1 MKVGALNLKNLTV
14 IARCIIGMLFLYMGI
29 VKALQPTDF
38 LKLIRQYDMV
48 DNYLLLNSMA
58 IIIPWLEVFCGL
70 LLILGI
76 ALRGAALLILAMLIP
91 FTLIVL
97 KRALIIQGILNIP
110 FCAVKF
116 NCGCGMGEVYI
127 CTKLLENGLL
137 IFISC
142 WLLAFHR
149 KGRGSI

>member
-58 IIIPWLEVFCGL
+58 IIFLGWRCFVVCCSFLESL
-70 LLILGI
+70 
-76 ALRGAALLILAMLIP
+76 
-91 FTLIVL
+91 
-97 KRALIIQGILNIP
+97 
-110 FCAVKF
+110 
-116 NCGCGMGEVYI
+116 
-127 CTKLLENGLL
+127 
-137 IFISC
+137 
-142 WLLAFHR
+142 
-149 KGRGSI
+149 